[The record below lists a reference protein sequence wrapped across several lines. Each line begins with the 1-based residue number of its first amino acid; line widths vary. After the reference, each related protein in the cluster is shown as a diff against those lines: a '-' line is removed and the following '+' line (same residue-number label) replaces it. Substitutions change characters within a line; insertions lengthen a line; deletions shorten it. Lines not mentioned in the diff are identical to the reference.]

1 MSKNKVNDRN
11 NDKKW
16 GGTRKAADHLDT
28 TCSSIRNR
36 VARGQL
42 PYRKLGGR
50 LMFDLDELDQLLENG
65 PGRKLDEVTQ

>member
-1 MSKNKVNDRN
+1 MSKNKINNRN
-11 NDKKW
+11 NKKKW
-16 GGTRKAADHLDT
+16 GGTRKAAEHLDT
-28 TCSSIRNR
+28 TRSAIRNR

-65 PGRKLDEVTQ
+65 PGRRLDEVTQ